1 MPSRRLQGGTI
12 VTGRGIRELKRLRR
26 VYGAGKW
33 RKRQGIARTEL
44 KMVRLKLAELHGY
57 EGAGLG
63 RKEYE
68 IKSYL
73 G

>member
-1 MPSRRLQGGTI
+1 
-12 VTGRGIRELKRLRR
+12 
-26 VYGAGKW
+26 
-33 RKRQGIARTEL
+33 
-44 KMVRLKLAELHGY
+44 MVRLKLAELHGY

-63 RKEYE
+63 RKEYK